1 MPCAGTGALTGEL
14 LKSKATVTAIE
25 ADQSLVTLLKQSF
38 RQVGSSRRGVPLQL
52 VGCSLPYTLVRSAAQ
67 AITDG
72 QLLLIQ
78 GDATRLNL
86 RELLIREAGEVR
98 SCYKVV
104 ANLPFNITSEMLKIL
119 LPMGDIISDVS
130 VMLQVN
136 E

>member
-1 MPCAGTGALTGEL
+1 M
-14 LKSKATVTAIE
+14 
-25 ADQSLVTLLKQSF
+25 
-38 RQVGSSRRGVPLQL
+38 
-52 VGCSLPYTLVRSAAQ
+52 Q

-86 RELLIREAGEVR
+86 REVLLREAREVR

-119 LPMGDIISDVS
+119 LPMGDTISDMS
-130 VMLQVN
+130 VMLQVI